1 MAATQSRSKRRSG
14 SAAVHPGAVIGDTA
28 QLQTLALSTSFQ
40 PGLSGFALAAQGND
54 QTQLQQLQP
63 LNFEEL
69 VQAAD
74 PKIQQNKQLFNDI
87 GTHCR
92 TMDTAYQ
99 SLRTIVGTLRSQDIW
114 LEDDA
119 SILVAK
125 SYILETHSECLPK
138 TIDKYVSNLRQ
149 LLRCPP
155 EILPE
160 CPSITVSLPA
170 WQTVG
175 DEVDVPFGDQVWHGV
190 VVSAGHKSAH
200 IYWVGCAPKQAG
212 RRRSGNANPAK
223 IKRKSLRW
231 HQDGALQGSEELYSV
246 AWIKENCVSRK
257 FGAEPGV
264 IFTVSS
270 CSESSGEEDKV
281 PPGDKA
287 GSLGDE
293 TTEGAQPK
301 PKPKPDP
308 KPKPGPKP
316 KPKPN
321 PKSGKG
327 SEGSEGCSGEG
338 SEGHIKKGDMKLE
351 LKRHCKR
358 LATSI
363 FHFIAPFVNCNDMM
377 QDLLKLGNSPSLQAN
392 DNFFRHYLMI
402 LERLRFGQGCM
413 YHAADAFRAYFE
425 QQAAALRA
433 YDVHE
438 VKFDE
443 RKYLQY
449 KANVDK
455 DLVASYTF
463 AFTRNELVI
472 ISCLLANPGLS
483 FCNILQKT
491 GCVKSIGAFRG
502 MAYVPEQL
510 ENFFH
515 QRLLE
520 LKLIDRQYHPEY
532 MQGLSTVV
540 LNSTYCHEQLGTW
553 NYGEE
558 WKSKK
563 AKIIK
568 LANFPS
574 CFSIDGMYAEVHHKF
589 ENGLTAVVYAQVMS
603 QKASQDLGVPKAS
616 IPATF
621 SLQYAHVLLYQA
633 SITSGA
639 NARIVHWSS
648 LGKGQVADPICVAK
662 FKLQVEEGLFCVD
675 GAEMFS
681 HLDSRGVPVYQ
692 ALEGF
697 HPTATQ
703 SDFQTN
709 PNVGLEYGPD
719 IILTRIQSV
728 SKPAPLLE
736 QLRHCDGN
744 FYHAKGEWREDESV
758 HGNYRLS
765 NHRPLLHDSEMEN
778 KDLIEPLF
786 LKGSAHQNSLSM
798 LIGINQH
805 TTLTFPPPAD
815 LGSRQANVVQP
826 APFGGLKIVSF
837 VKEHMG
843 SAYGINPNERP
854 HVYAHSSDLRQ
865 FPVSTAGNLIMLL
878 GIKQRIEN
886 IRERRRQC
894 TPTRS
899 IKIH

>member
-1 MAATQSRSKRRSG
+1 MPFTRRSSQASIGIGAENG
-14 SAAVHPGAVIGDTA
+14 SPTQH
-28 QLQTLALSTSFQ
+28 Q
-40 PGLSGFALAAQGND
+40 PVARRSSGLPDSDVSALAEQGD
-54 QTQLQQLQP
+54 VQTQLQQLQS
-63 LNFEEL
+63 LNFDDL
-69 VQAAD
+69 LLAAD
-74 PKIQQNKQLFNDI
+74 PKVIRNKHLFNDI
-87 GTHCR
+87 GTHCC

-99 SLRTIVGTLRSQDIW
+99 SLRAIVDNLRSLEIW

-119 SILVAK
+119 TILVAK
-125 SYILETHSECLPK
+125 SYILETHKNCVPK
-138 TIDKYVSNLRQ
+138 TIEKYVSNLRQ

-190 VVSAGHKSAH
+190 VVSAGHKTAQ
-200 IYWVGCAPKQAG
+200 IYWVGCAPKPAG
-212 RRRSGNANPAK
+212 RRGSATANPAK
-223 IKRKSLRW
+223 IKRKALRW
-231 HQDGALQGSEELYSV
+231 HQKGALQGPDPTYDV
-246 AWIKENCVSRK
+246 AWITEHFFSRK
-257 FGAEPGV
+257 FGVEPGV
-264 IFTVSS
+264 RLQVSS
-270 CSESSGEEDKV
+270 DSESSSEEDKV
-281 PPGDKA
+281 LPGDES
-287 GSLGDE
+287 GSPGDE
-293 TTEGAQPK
+293 TTEGAQPQ
-301 PKPKPDP
+301 PQPKPDP
-308 KPKPGPKP
+308 KPKPGAKP
-316 KPKPN
+316 KPKAK
-321 PKSGKG
+321 PKSKPKPQSGNG

-338 SEGHIKKGDMKLE
+338 SEGQIKKGDMKLE

-363 FHFIAPFVNCNDMM
+363 FHFLAPFVNCNDMM

-392 DNFFRHYLMI
+392 DNVFRHYLRI

-413 YHAADAFRAYFE
+413 YHAADAFRAYFD

-433 YDVHE
+433 YGVHE
-438 VKFDE
+438 VKFDKD
-443 RKYLQY
+443 KYLKY
-449 KANVDK
+449 KADLDK

-491 GCVKSIGAFRG
+491 GSVKSIGAIRG

-520 LKLIDRQYHPEY
+520 LKLIDRKYHPEY

-558 WKSKK
+558 WKSMK
-563 AKIIK
+563 AKTFK

-574 CFSIDGMYAEVHHKF
+574 CFSIDGMYAEVDHEF
-589 ENGLTAVVYAQVMS
+589 GNAVVYAQVMS
-603 QKASQDLGVPKAS
+603 RKASQDLGVPKAS

-648 LGKGQVADPICVAK
+648 LGEGQVADPICVAK
-662 FKLQVEEGLFCVD
+662 FKLQVEDGSFCVKE
-675 GAEMFS
+675 AEMFS

-692 ALEGF
+692 AIEGF
-697 HPTATQ
+697 RPTATQ
-703 SDFQTN
+703 CDFQTKA
-709 PNVGLEYGPD
+709 NVCLEYGPD

-728 SKPAPLLE
+728 SKPAPLGE
-736 QLRHCDGN
+736 QLGHCDGN
-744 FYHAKGEWREDESV
+744 FYHAKGEWLEDESV
-758 HGNYRLS
+758 HGKYRLA
-765 NHRPLLHDSEMEN
+765 NHRPLLHDAEMEN

-815 LGSRQANVVQP
+815 VRNRQANVVQP